1 MCVCVCTAFSARE
14 GLYRP
19 SITLEAGN
27 KVAFNF
33 GAEPFLFAPEGYQPV
48 DVSAKIS
55 PGSPHPTHGDDGEP
69 ALAFD

>member
-1 MCVCVCTAFSARE
+1 MCAAFSARE

-48 DVSAKIS
+48 DVSAKIP
-55 PGSPHPTHGDDGEP
+55 PGRDSTYGPDP
-69 ALAFD
+69 